1 MEYLDLERLSDE
13 DELLRRNVHR
23 LAEEVL
29 RPISIKLDR
38 MSPRDRIR
46 PNSPIFEAIRE
57 MKKMGLHRI
66 HLPRDRGGVGLTN
79 LQRYTIDEELG
90 WGGCS
95 CFGFRDYL
103 WRLLSLVMGRQAY
116 NPNPST
122 LTVPLGF
129 QDP

>member
-79 LQRYTIDEELG
+79 LQRYIIDEELG
-90 WGGCS
+90 WGSLGLATLIGVDAIPFTVAAM
-95 CFGFRDYL
+95 FGSERVREEVVKPWLED
-103 WRLLSLVMGRQAY
+103 VE
-116 NPNPST
+116 
-122 LTVPLGF
+122 
-129 QDP
+129 